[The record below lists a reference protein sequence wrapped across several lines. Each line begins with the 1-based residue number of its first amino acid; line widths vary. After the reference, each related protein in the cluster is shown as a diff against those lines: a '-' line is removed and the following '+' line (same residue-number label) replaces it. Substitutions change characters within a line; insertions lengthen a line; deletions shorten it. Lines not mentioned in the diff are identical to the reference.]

1 VITAIRYVA
10 SPERAPLQ
18 GAPLVSAIRVF
29 YDLPAL
35 EVLTALAGAVRRGVD
50 GVSAADLV
58 GFDSGTIG
66 EEVLER
72 LYSPEALERA
82 FVGTEAISARKA
94 V

>member
-1 VITAIRYVA
+1 VVTAIRYVA

-18 GAPLVSAIRVF
+18 GAPLVRAIRVF

-35 EVLTALAGAVRRGVD
+35 EVLTRLASALRAGQEGVSTSDLAG
-50 GVSAADLV
+50 
-58 GFDSGTIG
+58 FDAGTIR

-72 LYSPEALERA
+72 LFSCEALERA
-82 FVGTEAISARKA
+82 FVGTEAIPARKA